1 MQCYLIGTMAQSKG
15 WHRQIKF
22 RWLGL
27 DLPSNLGC
35 LILAAMAIAFTHVQ
49 PLAALPL
56 SAGDRIR
63 LLIPEGE
70 LFNGVYEVN
79 TDGTISIPY
88 LAPLPVV
95 GLELLA
101 IQELIKTQLITKKY
115 FQPQFLQ
122 ISVIPLA
129 LAPIAVNVT
138 GETFQT
144 GRVLIN
150 NRSAEVR
157 AQQLTQSSG
166 DYAPDRFLTSAL
178 RGAGGVMPTAD
189 VTKINIIRQNKKL
202 TVDLSGIFT
211 GEPVDDIPLIA
222 GDTIIVPKRDTIDPR
237 IVRPSQI
244 TPPGITVFLS
254 NLTVPASS
262 NASSAIGKDSSSF
275 PYGSRFSQAVF
286 SANCVGGTAPTN
298 VPRRAVLV
306 RTDRPSGETVAI
318 DRSVEDLIRNSKD
331 QIANPFLMPQDSVA
345 CYDST
350 VTEVRGVLNFVGDI
364 LNPIKLIRDIF
375 GGGSQ

>member
-1 MQCYLIGTMAQSKG
+1 MRFFLNETMAQSRG
-15 WHRQIKF
+15 WQQHNKI
-22 RWLGL
+22 RWLDL
-27 DLPSNLGC
+27 FLPSSFRC
-35 LILAAMAIAFTHVQ
+35 LIFLAIVAVTPVQ
-49 PLAALPL
+49 SLEALPL
-56 SAGDRIR
+56 SPGDRIR

-79 TDGTISIPY
+79 TDGTIAIPY

-95 GLELLA
+95 GLDLPTLQDL
-101 IQELIKTQLITKKY
+101 IQIQLIEKKY

-122 ISVIPLA
+122 ISVTPLA
-129 LAPIAVNVT
+129 LAPVAVNVS
-138 GETFQT
+138 GETFQS

-157 AQQLTQSSG
+157 AQQLTQASG

-178 RGAGGVMPTAD
+178 RGAGGVTPNAD
-189 VTKINIIRQNKKL
+189 VTKISIIRQNKKL

-211 GEPVDDIPLIA
+211 GEPVEDVPLIA
-222 GDTIIVPKRDTIDPR
+222 GDMIIVPKRDTIDPR

-262 NASSAIGKDSSSF
+262 NSSSAIGKDSSSF

-286 SANCVGGTAPTN
+286 AANCVGGTAPTN
-298 VPRRAVLV
+298 ASRRAVLV
-306 RTDRPSGETVAI
+306 RTDRLSGETVAI

-331 QIANPFLMPQDSVA
+331 QITNPFLMPQDSVA

>member
-1 MQCYLIGTMAQSKG
+1 LQSYLKGTMAQFRRWHQQSKL
-15 WHRQIKF
+15 
-22 RWLGL
+22 RWL
-27 DLPSNLGC
+27 DLILPRSLGC
-35 LILAAMAIAFTHVQ
+35 LILAMIAIAITNAQ
-49 PLAALPL
+49 PIEALPL
-56 SAGDRIR
+56 SPGDRIR

-95 GLELLA
+95 GLEILT
-101 IQELIKTQLITKKY
+101 IQDLIKTQLITKKY

-122 ISVIPLA
+122 ISVVPLA
-129 LAPIAVNVT
+129 LAPIAVNVS

-178 RGAGGVMPTAD
+178 RGAGGVTPTAD
-189 VTKINIIRQNKKL
+189 VTQIRIIRQNKQL
-202 TVDLSGIFT
+202 TIDLSGIFT
-211 GEPVDDIPLIA
+211 GEPVEDIPLIA
-222 GDTIIVPKRDTIDPR
+222 GDMIIVPKRDTIDPR

-262 NASSAIGKDSSSF
+262 NSSSAIGKDASSF

-286 SANCVGGTAPTN
+286 ATNCVGGTAPTN
-298 VPRRAVLV
+298 APRRAVLV

-350 VTEVRGVLNFVGDI
+350 VTEVRGVLEFVGDI

-375 GGGSQ
+375 GGSSR

>member
-1 MQCYLIGTMAQSKG
+1 
-15 WHRQIKF
+15 
-22 RWLGL
+22 
-27 DLPSNLGC
+27 
-35 LILAAMAIAFTHVQ
+35 MAITNAQ

-56 SAGDRIR
+56 SPGDRIR

-79 TDGTISIPY
+79 TDGSISIPY

-95 GLELLA
+95 GLELPA
-101 IQELIKTQLITKKY
+101 IQELVKTQLITNKY

-122 ISVIPLA
+122 ISITPLA
-129 LAPIAVNVT
+129 LAPVAVNVS
-138 GETFQT
+138 GETFQS

-178 RGAGGVMPTAD
+178 RGAGGVTPNAD
-189 VTKINIIRQNKKL
+189 ITKISIIRQNKKL

-211 GEPVDDIPLIA
+211 GEPVEDVPLVA
-222 GDTIIVPKRDTIDPR
+222 GDMIIVSKRDTIDPR

-262 NASSAIGKDSSSF
+262 NSSSAIGKDASSF

-286 SANCVGGTAPTN
+286 AANCVGGTTPTN

-306 RTDRPSGETVAI
+306 RTDRSSGETVAI

-331 QIANPFLMPQDSVA
+331 QITNPFLMPQDSVA

-375 GGGSQ
+375 GGSNQ

>member
-1 MQCYLIGTMAQSKG
+1 MQFYLKGTMAQSKIS
-15 WHRQIKF
+15 HRSHKQCKN
-22 RWLGL
+22 RWLSL
-27 DLPSNLGC
+27 VLPPNLGR
-35 LILAAMAIAFTHVQ
+35 LILAVMAIAVANVQ

-56 SAGDRIR
+56 SPGDRIR
-63 LLIPEGE
+63 ILIPEGE

-79 TDGTISIPY
+79 TNGTISIPY

-95 GLELLA
+95 GLDLST
-101 IQELIKTQLITKKY
+101 IQDLIQIQLIERKY

-122 ISVIPLA
+122 ISVLPLA
-129 LAPIAVNVT
+129 LAPIAVNVS
-138 GETFQT
+138 GETFQP

-178 RGAGGVMPTAD
+178 RGAGGVTPNAD
-189 VTKINIIRQNKKL
+189 ITKISIIRQNKKL

-211 GEPVDDIPLIA
+211 GEPVEDVPLIA
-222 GDTIIVPKRDTIDPR
+222 GDVIIVPKRDMIDPR

-244 TPPGITVFLS
+244 TPPEIVVFLS
-254 NLTVPASS
+254 NG
-262 NASSAIGKDSSSF
+262 NATSAIGKDASSF
-275 PYGSRFSQAVF
+275 PYGARFSQAIF
-286 SANCVGGTAPTN
+286 ASNCVGGTITTN
-298 VPRRAVLV
+298 ASRRAVLV
-306 RTDRPSGETVAI
+306 RTDRLSGETVAI

-331 QIANPFLMPQDSVA
+331 QITNPFLMPQDSVA

-350 VTEVRGVLNFVGDI
+350 VTEVRGVLDFVGDI
-364 LNPIKLIRDIF
+364 LNPIKLIQDIF
-375 GGGSQ
+375 GGSSR

>member
-1 MQCYLIGTMAQSKG
+1 LQFYLKGTMAQSKIS
-15 WHRQIKF
+15 HRSHKQCKN
-22 RWLGL
+22 RWLSL
-27 DLPSNLGC
+27 VLPPNLGR
-35 LILAAMAIAFTHVQ
+35 LILAVMAIAVANVQ

-56 SAGDRIR
+56 SPGDRIR
-63 LLIPEGE
+63 ILIPEGE

-79 TDGTISIPY
+79 TNGTISIPY

-95 GLELLA
+95 GLDLST
-101 IQELIKTQLITKKY
+101 IQDLIQIQLIERKY

-122 ISVIPLA
+122 ISVLPLA
-129 LAPIAVNVT
+129 LAPIAVNVS
-138 GETFQT
+138 GETFQP

-178 RGAGGVMPTAD
+178 RGAGGVTPNAD
-189 VTKINIIRQNKKL
+189 ITKISIIRQNKKL

-211 GEPVDDIPLIA
+211 GEPVEDVPLIA
-222 GDTIIVPKRDTIDPR
+222 GDVIIVPKRDMIDPR

-244 TPPGITVFLS
+244 TPPEIVVFLS
-254 NLTVPASS
+254 NG
-262 NASSAIGKDSSSF
+262 NATSAIGKDASSF
-275 PYGSRFSQAVF
+275 PYGARFSQAIF
-286 SANCVGGTAPTN
+286 ASNCVGGTITTN
-298 VPRRAVLV
+298 ASRRAVLV
-306 RTDRPSGETVAI
+306 RTDRLSGETVAI

-331 QIANPFLMPQDSVA
+331 QITNPFLMPQDSVA

-350 VTEVRGVLNFVGDI
+350 VTEVRGVLDFVGDI
-364 LNPIKLIRDIF
+364 LNPIKLIQDIF
-375 GGGSQ
+375 GGSSR

>member
-1 MQCYLIGTMAQSKG
+1 MAQSRG
-15 WHRQIKF
+15 SHRLHKQCKM
-22 RWLGL
+22 RWLSL
-27 DLPSNLGC
+27 VLPPNLGC
-35 LILAAMAIAFTHVQ
+35 LILAAIAFTNVTHVQ
-49 PLAALPL
+49 PLAAFPL
-56 SAGDRIR
+56 SPGDRIR

-95 GLELLA
+95 GLELPA
-101 IQELIKTQLITKKY
+101 IQELIKIQLITNKY

-122 ISVIPLA
+122 ISITPLA
-129 LAPIAVNVT
+129 LAPIAVNVS
-138 GETFQT
+138 GETFQS

-178 RGAGGVMPTAD
+178 RGAGGVTPNAD
-189 VTKINIIRQNKKL
+189 ITKISIIRQNKKL
-202 TVDLSGIFT
+202 TIDLTGIFT
-211 GEPVDDIPLIA
+211 GEPVEDIPLIA

-286 SANCVGGTAPTN
+286 AANCVGGTAPTN

-306 RTDRPSGETVAI
+306 RTDRLSGETVAI
-318 DRSVEDLIRNSKD
+318 DRGVEDLIRNSKD
-331 QIANPFLMPQDSVA
+331 QITNPFLMPQDSVA

-364 LNPIKLIRDIF
+364 LNPIKLIKDIF
-375 GGGSQ
+375 GGSSQ

>member
-1 MQCYLIGTMAQSKG
+1 MAQFKRSQK
-15 WHRQIKF
+15 HTKYR
-22 RWLGL
+22 RLGL
-27 DLPSNLGC
+27 SLPFNLGC
-35 LILAAMAIAFTHVQ
+35 LAGLIAFVNLTNAQ
-49 PLAALPL
+49 PLSALPL
-56 SAGDRIR
+56 SHGDRIR

-79 TDGTISIPY
+79 TDGTITIPY

-95 GLELLA
+95 GLEIPI
-101 IQELIKTQLITKKY
+101 IQDLIKTQLITKKY

-122 ISVIPLA
+122 ITVLPLA
-129 LAPIAVNVT
+129 LAPVAVNVS

-178 RGAGGVMPTAD
+178 RSAGGVMPNAD
-189 VTKINIIRQNKKL
+189 VTKISIIRQNKKL

-211 GEPVDDIPLIA
+211 GEPVEDVPLIA
-222 GDTIIVPKRDTIDPR
+222 GDMIIVPKRDTIDPR

-262 NASSAIGKDSSSF
+262 NSSSAIGKDASGF

-286 SANCVGGTAPTN
+286 AANCVGGTAPTN
-298 VPRRAVLV
+298 APRRAVLV
-306 RTDRPSGETVAI
+306 RTDRLSGETVAI
-318 DRSVEDLIRNSKD
+318 DRSVEDLIRNSQD

-350 VTEVRGVLNFVGDI
+350 VTEVRGVLDFVGDI

-375 GGGSQ
+375 SGSSR

>member
-1 MQCYLIGTMAQSKG
+1 MVQSKG
-15 WHRQIKF
+15 WQQHARYSQQGRF
-22 RWLGL
+22 SLGSPL
-27 DLPSNLGC
+27 NLAC
-35 LILAAMAIAFTHVQ
+35 LAGLLTIAIASFTNAQ

-56 SAGDRIR
+56 SPGDRIR

-79 TDGTISIPY
+79 INGTISIPY
-88 LAPLPVV
+88 LDPLPVV
-95 GLELLA
+95 GLEIPA
-101 IQELIKTQLITKKY
+101 IQTLIKTQLITKKY

-122 ISVIPLA
+122 ISVVPLA
-129 LAPIAVNVT
+129 LAPIAVNVS
-138 GETFQT
+138 GEAFQP

-150 NRSAEVR
+150 NRSAELR

-166 DYAPDRFLTSAL
+166 DYATDRFLTSAL

-189 VTKINIIRQNKKL
+189 ITQIRIVRSHQKL

-211 GEPVDDIPLIA
+211 GEPVEDIPLVA
-222 GDTIIVPKRDTIDPR
+222 GDVIIVPKRETIDPR

-262 NASSAIGKDSSSF
+262 NASSAIGKDTTSF
-275 PYGSRFSQAVF
+275 PYGSRLSQAVF
-286 SANCVGGTAPTN
+286 AANCVGGTTPTN
-298 VPRRAVLV
+298 TPRRAVLV
-306 RTDRPSGETVAI
+306 RTDRISGETIAV
-318 DRSVEDLIRNSKD
+318 DRAVEDLIRHSQD

-350 VTEVRGVLNFVGDI
+350 VTEVRDVLDFVGDI

-375 GGGSQ
+375 GGSSR